1 MIALTGTVVTTGL
14 VGCLG
19 DEDESNDSGSAE
31 SEDANQ
37 DAEEEPDNST
47 NSDESTDK
55 EENKAANWDYVDEA
69 DTQVELT
76 YGETAAL
83 SNGVEVIA
91 HGVETFDELSGEQP
105 AERDEF
111 ALLHL
116 ESVNNGD
123 EENRLPA
130 WTDPDVYL
138 LFEDQQIKP
147 TINSAAFQDVEYEQ
161 FEGGDVQPGVR
172 REGHVLFEVIADLT
186 EADINFLWQD
196 EIFVTGDLDGNANVL
211 WTAR

>member
-1 MIALTGTVVTTGL
+1 MQRRTFLAVAGIGALAGCTG
-14 VGCLG
+14 G
-19 DEDESNDSGSAE
+19 DNEPNEESADNDTAEDDESS
-31 SEDANQ
+31 
-37 DAEEEPDNST
+37 EEPADNDT
-47 NSDESTDK
+47 AEDDEQNGTADG
-55 EENKAANWDYVDEA
+55 DYVDEV
-69 DTQVELT
+69 DGQVELA

-91 HGVETFDELSGEQP
+91 HGVETVDELSGEQP

-130 WTDPDVYL
+130 RTDPDVYL

-147 TINSAAFQDVEYEQ
+147 TFNSAAFQDVEYEQ
-161 FEGGDVQPGVR
+161 FEGGEVQPGVR
-172 REGHVLFEVIADLT
+172 REGHVLFEVTADLT
-186 EADINFLWQD
+186 EADIDFLWQD
-196 EIFVTGDLDGNANVL
+196 EIFVTGDLTGNADVV
-211 WTAR
+211 WTAE